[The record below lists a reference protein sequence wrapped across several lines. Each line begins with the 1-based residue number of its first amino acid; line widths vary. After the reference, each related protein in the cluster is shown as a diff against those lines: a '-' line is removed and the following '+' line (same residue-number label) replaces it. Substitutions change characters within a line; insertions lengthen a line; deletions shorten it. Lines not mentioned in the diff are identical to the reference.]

1 MEKVYV
7 KFDANGHMEAMM
19 AGTEPPAQDWVEA
32 PADWDQTTP
41 LRQVNGQIAVM
52 SADEVAAEQ
61 FTAAIQQAEQAVRQY
76 AAGVRAQMANH
87 ADQYQLAGWNEKAR
101 RAERVVANA
110 GTAEDIAILQAECD
124 RRGLNE
130 TPDQLAQK
138 QLAKANALAHAVA
151 VIDGLEAYALKL
163 IASAQT
169 QDDLDILLADLKS
182 KAEQA
187 LAELAASAAA

>member
-1 MEKVYV
+1 MEKIYV
-7 KFDANGHMEAMM
+7 KFDANGRMKEMTAR
-19 AGTEPPAQDWVEA
+19 TEPPAHDWVEA

-41 LRQVNGQIAVM
+41 LRLINGQITVM
-52 SADEVAAEQ
+52 SADEVASEQ
-61 FTAAIQQAEQAVRQY
+61 LAAAIQEAEVAVRQY
-76 AAGVRAQMANH
+76 AAGVRSQMANH

-130 TPDQLAQK
+130 TPEQLAQK

-151 VIDGLEAYALKL
+151 VIDGLEAYALNL

-169 QDDLDILLADLKS
+169 QDDLDALLAELQTN
-182 KAEQA
+182 AEQA